1 MISQTRPRA
10 MVHRHGARGEPL
22 KSMGADMF
30 FQPSVA

>member
-10 MVHRHGARGEPL
+10 MVHRYGEPL